1 MKRALFVSLLLFL
14 FLSYS
19 EAAKEVTVEG
29 FRYWSSEGYTR
40 VVIDL
45 NGNVKFTQN
54 QLSNPDRIFFDLK
67 NCILSEKVIPSLPIE
82 DGILKDVR
90 IAQFNKETVR
100 VVLDLQELGNFN
112 VFMLSDPSRL
122 VIDVFGKKSH
132 APAPYMKFD
141 KKVTEIKRVVID
153 PGHGGKDPGAIGPKG
168 LLEKNVV
175 LAVGKRLA
183 RILKEKYNMEVILTR
198 DKDVYIPLEE
208 RTAIANSNRADLFI
222 SIHANAS
229 RRRSAKGIETYILN
243 WTSDEEAIRVAA
255 RENAISFK
263 KMKQSQSE
271 LQMIL
276 QDLARD
282 DKKDKSMKLAYNVQ
296 NSVVDTLSHDYNKIV
311 DLGVKQ
317 ALFYV
322 LIGAEMPS
330 ILVEISFIS
339 NREEE
344 NRLSQN
350 KYRGKIAEAIA
361 RGIKYYTAP
370 SKLAKKISD
379 NI

>member
-1 MKRALFVSLLLFL
+1 MSLLLVL
-14 FLSYS
+14 FLGYS
-19 EAAKEVTVEG
+19 EATKEVTVEG

-40 VVIDL
+40 VVVDL

-54 QLSNPDRIFFDLK
+54 HLSNPDRIFFDLK

-112 VFMLSDPSRL
+112 AFMLGDPSRL

-132 APAPYMKFD
+132 APKPYMKLD
-141 KKVTEIKRVVID
+141 KKFTKIKRVVID
-153 PGHGGKDPGAIGPKG
+153 PGHGGKDPGAIGSKG

-208 RTAIANSNRADLFI
+208 RTAIANSNNADLFI

-296 NSVVDTLSHDYNKIV
+296 NSMVDTLSNDYKRVV

-322 LIGAEMPS
+322 LVGAEMPS
-330 ILVEISFIS
+330 ILVEVSFIS

-344 NRLSQN
+344 KRLSQK
-350 KYRGKIAEAIA
+350 KYRAKIAEAIA
-361 RGIKYYTAP
+361 RGVKFYSTP